1 MELIQNNKG
10 GEKLCHDGYMYTK
23 KSVSKTTKRWECAR
37 RKAFNCSGKIVTNLD
52 VNETVSSIEHNHGQD
67 DGMIEFIKLRNS
79 VVQHSNK
86 SRGTTK
92 RVVADIL
99 DTLTADGRVA
109 VGDVDTVKR
118 FIQRNRQKFLPKD
131 SLSLAELEILSEWTL
146 LV

>member
-1 MELIQNNKG
+1 
-10 GEKLCHDGYMYTK
+10 
-23 KSVSKTTKRWECAR
+23 
-37 RKAFNCSGKIVTNLD
+37 
-52 VNETVSSIEHNHGQD
+52 
-67 DGMIEFIKLRNS
+67 MIEFIKLRHS
-79 VVQHSNK
+79 LVQHTNK
-86 SRGTTK
+86 SSGTTK
-92 RVVADIL
+92 RAVAEVL